1 MASVAHFS
9 RRLFTTS
16 RSPLLSHARPL
27 KTNFGIFQGTQFYV
41 LDDMYFLYANCGLTE
56 GDRVVLNTTKGV
68 TLTKPLKKDQ
78 KIDVRGG
85 YIEHNH
91 IIGKGARDVVRTHN
105 GIGSINCL
113 SAECSLAWNA
123 NNYRYL

>member
-1 MASVAHFS
+1 
-9 RRLFTTS
+9 
-16 RSPLLSHARPL
+16 
-27 KTNFGIFQGTQFYV
+27 
-41 LDDMYFLYANCGLTE
+41 MYFLYANCGLTE